1 MLNRLMFAIVTLFA
15 TSLVQAHGT
24 HAGNIHVEQALA
36 RASVGNQANGAAFLT
51 IENQGKADDV
61 LQSVAAPIAGKVE
74 IHTMA
79 MEGDVMK
86 MRTVERIELK
96 AGEKIEMKPGQG
108 YHIMLLGL
116 KKPLK
121 AGDSFPM
128 QLSFRKSGKVQLTVT
143 VTEAGAAPKSGQDEE
158 MHEHHHHQ

>member
-1 MLNRLMFAIVTLFA
+1 MLNRLIIALAALLA

-24 HAGNIHVEQALA
+24 HAGTIHVEQAQA

-51 IENQGKADDV
+51 IENQVKADD
-61 LQSVAAPIAGKVE
+61 
-74 IHTMA
+74 
-79 MEGDVMK
+79 
-86 MRTVERIELK
+86 ERLDLK

-108 YHIMLLGL
+108 YHIMLMGL

-128 QLSFRKSGKVQLTVT
+128 QLSFRKAGKVQLTVT
-143 VTEAGAAPKSGQDEE
+143 VMEAGTASKSGQDEQ
-158 MHEHHHHQ
+158 MHQHHGHQ

>member
-1 MLNRLMFAIVTLFA
+1 MY
-15 TSLVQAHGT
+15 
-24 HAGNIHVEQALA
+24 
-36 RASVGNQANGAAFLT
+36 FL
-51 IENQGKADDV
+51 
-61 LQSVAAPIAGKVE
+61 
-74 IHTMA
+74 
-79 MEGDVMK
+79 MK
-86 MRTVERIELK
+86 MRTVELIELK